1 MGSIPLCAS
10 FIQLYK
16 SDFLQLYDDFWLF
29 VSRFLSIGACLVDRS
44 YMYGLLVLAHVLIE
58 EKNQKK
64 EKEIDYD
71 SNVKHAHLP
80 ANATA

>member
-1 MGSIPLCAS
+1 
-10 FIQLYK
+10 
-16 SDFLQLYDDFWLF
+16 
-29 VSRFLSIGACLVDRS
+29 
-44 YMYGLLVLAHVLIE
+44 MYGLLVLAHVLIE